1 MAEPPPSA
9 FHQFVAPPPKHR
21 SSSTKKHS
29 FQGPQHPTTIHRLF
43 PCQYCPRK
51 FYTSQA
57 LGGHQN
63 AHKRERA
70 AARRNLG
77 VVAHHAPSTVID
89 NDDDDATFLR
99 SYPCYSYY
107 PQGSSATSSA
117 IAGPVWNVPDQQT
130 MMMVGGYVDP
140 YPYPFAYPFGV
151 SGDGNGM
158 EEEEPQLDL
167 SLRL

>member
-1 MAEPPPSA
+1 MAEPPPSSL
-9 FHQFVAPPPKHR
+9 HHFVGPSSKHR
-21 SSSTKKHS
+21 SSNKKHS
-29 FQGPQHPTTIHRLF
+29 FSGPQHPTIHRLF

-77 VVAHHAPSTVID
+77 VVSHAPSVID
-89 NDDDDATFLR
+89 DHDDDATFLR
-99 SYPCYSYY
+99 SSYQCNYYYPNP
-107 PQGSSATSSA
+107 PQGSTMT
-117 IAGPVWNVPDQQT
+117 IGIPDQQT
-130 MMMVGGYVDP
+130 AMMVSGYGYDPYP
-140 YPYPFAYPFGV
+140 YPYPFAYPFGF
-151 SGDGNGM
+151 SGDIGGV

>member
-1 MAEPPPSA
+1 MAEPPPSSL
-9 FHQFVAPPPKHR
+9 HHFVGPSSKHR
-21 SSSTKKHS
+21 SSNKKHS
-29 FQGPQHPTTIHRLF
+29 FSGPQHPTIHRLF

-77 VVAHHAPSTVID
+77 VVSDHAPNTL
-89 NDDDDATFLR
+89 DDATFLLP
-99 SYPCYSYY
+99 YPCNLY
-107 PQGSSATSSA
+107 PNPPQVSSWS
-117 IAGPVWNVPDQQT
+117 IPDQQT
-130 MMMVGGYVDP
+130 VTMVSGYDP
-140 YPYPFAYPFGV
+140 YPYPYGYTFEV
-151 SGDGNGM
+151 SGVM
-158 EEEEPQLDL
+158 EEEEEEETQLDL